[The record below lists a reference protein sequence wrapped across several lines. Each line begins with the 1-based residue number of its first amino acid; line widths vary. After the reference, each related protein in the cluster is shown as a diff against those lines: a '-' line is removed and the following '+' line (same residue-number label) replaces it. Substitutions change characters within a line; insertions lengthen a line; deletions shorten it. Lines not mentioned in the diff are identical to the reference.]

1 MSFAPGKIILSGEY
15 AVLFGFPGV
24 AVPSSL
30 GMEATFEEDA
40 SLDQVAVKWTGVYG
54 GEPWLLFT
62 EKILLHCHTKRV
74 KLRGRLHIH
83 AGLPLGKGMGSS
95 TAIVIAIARAIF
107 GEDCR
112 SEALLI
118 EDIVNPG
125 HSGFDFAVIWGDT
138 SVRFVQGQEPEQVD
152 LPPGLLR
159 GGVLIDTGQ
168 PNESTPEMVEWMMGK
183 KEEVQRALETIGC
196 CSEALIAGEN
206 IVKIFHEH
214 HRAQQDLGVVTKETT
229 NLIETIERAG
239 GAAKVIG
246 AGGRTGGS
254 GMVLAL
260 GVDPDQIQAF
270 SESQDMPSSR
280 F

>member
-30 GMEATFEEDA
+30 GMEATWEEDP
-40 SLDQVAVKWTGVYG
+40 SLDQVAIEWTGTYG

-95 TAIVIAIARAIF
+95 TALVIAIAQAIF

-118 EDIVNPG
+118 EGIVNPG

-138 SVRFVQGQEPEQVD
+138 PVRFVQGQEPEPVD

-159 GGVLIDTGQ
+159 GGVLIDTGE
-168 PNESTPEMVEWMMGK
+168 PNESTPEMVEWMKGK
-183 KEEVQRALETIGC
+183 KEAVQSALQTIGC
-196 CSEALIAGEN
+196 CSEALITGED
-206 IVKIFHEH
+206 ILKVLHEH
-214 HRAQQDLGVVTKETT
+214 HRAQTELGVVTKEAADM
-229 NLIETIERAG
+229 IEDIEREG

-246 AGGRTGGS
+246 AGGHTGGS
-254 GMVLAL
+254 GIVLAL
-260 GVDPDQIQAF
+260 GTHPDAIKAIA
-270 SESQDMPSSR
+270 EERGMPSVEL
-280 F
+280 